1 MVILKKILYLLNN
14 RILWCFF
21 GFIFLLFLSNLPAE
35 WFFGEFGFIEITQT
49 IILIY
54 CLVLNFQYRKLFVRV
69 SNVFTFLLRQL
80 LFLVLIYEELSFF
93 TLNSNHL
100 FNSQQEFNL
109 HNANLMDS
117 SLIVFII
124 PIINLTY
131 TVTIKHLMYSSF
143 LFVLGYGSY
152 FPFLKNLRYF
162 FLDRQFAIYTNIYIV
177 NLIFFSIT
185 QDLNILVDNKNINN
199 EFIELLIYSLLLID
213 TLKKRKIRN

>member
-21 GFIFLLFLSNLPAE
+21 GFIFLLFLSNLSGE

-69 SNVFTFLLRQL
+69 SNFFTFLLRQL

-93 TLNSNHL
+93 TLNSNNL

-131 TVTIKHLMYSSF
+131 TVTIKHLIYSTI

-162 FLDRQFAIYTNIYIV
+162 FLDRLDT
-177 NLIFFSIT
+177 FF
-185 QDLNILVDNKNINN
+185 
-199 EFIELLIYSLLLID
+199 
-213 TLKKRKIRN
+213 